1 MPVTDESGLMRRVA
15 GGDADAFAQLMDRY
29 TPRLHAVARRLLS
42 SAADADDAVQMALV
56 RCWTAAGSYRSE
68 WAVSTW
74 LYRILA
80 NVCVDELRRA
90 SRSAR
95 TTAALPRDGVAAAA
109 DAGTL
114 DVDRALARV
123 PREARVLLALR
134 YVDGLSYAEL
144 AQVRGISINTV
155 KSQLA
160 RGKRILH
167 AALHEEDSHDASR
180 RRR

>member
-1 MPVTDESGLMRRVA
+1 MQRIA
-15 GGDADAFAQLMDRY
+15 GGDAGAFAALAERY
-29 TPRLHAVARRLLS
+29 TPRLHVVARRLLPT
-42 SAADADDAVQMALV
+42 AADAEDAVQLALV
-56 RCWTAAGSYRSE
+56 RCWTAAGSYRPE

-80 NVCVDELRRA
+80 NVCIDELRRA
-90 SRSAR
+90 AR
-95 TTAALPRDGVAAAA
+95 TARTAAALPAGGVAAAA
-109 DAGTL
+109 DAGAL

-134 YVDGLSYAEL
+134 YVDGLSHAEL
-144 AQVRGISINTV
+144 ARVRGISVNTV

-167 AALHEEDSHDASR
+167 AALGEEDRHASVR
-180 RRR
+180 RRG